1 MRFEHTKELG
11 TGWRKRSTRLA
22 GVIGTAFAL
31 VTGGCTSSGGTTPDT
46 SGVAEVQEVQEARF
60 VATDY
65 SYPVAP
71 AQLEEGLVHVS
82 AENLGT
88 VNHEFTLTG
97 IGDASALDVL
107 EDFRGT
113 GLSGEPFPPYVDQ
126 AAVPPFVSV
135 SPGEADEATMTVSE
149 GHYVLWCTVTDV
161 VEGDRSRPH
170 FKLGM
175 IREIEVVASD
185 RGLELPQADGTITAR
200 DYSFDLDLEAGD
212 RTVNFMNEGPDQIHL
227 ATIEVYPE
235 GVTEE
240 EAREAFE
247 AGGEGPS
254 GVGFSG
260 IFSSGL
266 GAQIVLPG
274 DGIQAGRTYL
284 FQCFVP
290 DREGGDAHVN
300 SYDMYS
306 FVTIE

>member
-1 MRFEHTKELG
+1 MKTSLS
-11 TGWRKRSTRLA
+11 TGWRRPSTRLA
-22 GVIGTAFAL
+22 GVIGMAFAL
-31 VTGGCTSSGGTTPDT
+31 VTGGCTGTGRNDAPDT
-46 SGVAEVQEVQEARF
+46 SGGAEVQEARF

-82 AENLGT
+82 AENHGT
-88 VNHEFTLTG
+88 VGHEFTLTG

-135 SPGEADEATMTVSE
+135 SPGEADEATMTLSE
-149 GHYVLWCTVTDV
+149 GHYILWCTITDV
-161 VEGDRSRPH
+161 AEGDRSRPH

-185 RGLELPQADGTITAR
+185 KTLVLPEADGTITAR
-200 DYSFDLDLEAGD
+200 DYSYDVDLEAGD
-212 RTVNFMNEGPDQIHL
+212 RTVNFVNEGPDQIHL

-247 AGGEGPS
+247 EKRDGPS

-260 IFSSGL
+260 IFSTGL
-266 GAQIVLPG
+266 GAQIVLPA
-274 DGIQAGRTYL
+274 DALQSGRTYL

-290 DREGGDAHVN
+290 DREGGKPHVT
-300 SYDMYS
+300 SYDMFS
-306 FVTIE
+306 IVTIE

>member
-1 MRFEHTKELG
+1 MKASLR
-11 TGWRKRSTRLA
+11 TGWRKPSRRFA
-22 GVIGTAFAL
+22 AVIGTALAL
-31 VTGGCTSSGGTTPDT
+31 VTGGCTGTGGNEAPDT
-46 SGVAEVQEVQEARF
+46 RRFTEVQEASF

-65 SYPVAP
+65 SYPIAP

-82 AENLGT
+82 AANHGT

-97 IGDASALDVL
+97 IGDASSLDVL
-107 EDFRGT
+107 KDFEGT

-135 SPGEADEATMTVSE
+135 SPGEADEATMTLSE
-149 GHYVLWCTVTDV
+149 GHYVLWCTITDV
-161 VEGDRSRPH
+161 AEGDRSRPH

-175 IREIEVVASD
+175 IREIEVVPSD
-185 RGLELPQADGTITAR
+185 KELELPVADGTITAR
-200 DYSFDLDLEAGD
+200 DYSFDVDLEAGD
-212 RTVNFMNEGPDQIHL
+212 RTVNFVNEGPDQIHL

-247 AGGEGPS
+247 AKLDPRPS
-254 GVGFSG
+254 GVGFTG
-260 IFSSGL
+260 IFSRGL

-274 DGIQAGRTYL
+274 DGIRSGRTYL

-290 DREGGDAHVN
+290 DREGGKAHVI
-300 SYDMYS
+300 SQDMYS
-306 FVTIE
+306 IVAIE